1 MILNYKYAMK
11 NFKYVLVFCSILI
24 IAACSSDDD
33 GNETQE
39 SSLVIG
45 AYNLTEVNLSTA
57 QDPNEDGVSSINML
71 DELSCLT
78 GLLTV
83 SEDGTWDMD
92 LIELNITSIT
102 GDLYGIR
109 CGRTINY
116 TGKWTILSNVLNLN
130 NSEFSTMIFNS
141 STLTESINDD
151 LPGISNRKFL
161 KQ

>member
-1 MILNYKYAMK
+1 MK
-11 NFKYVLVFCSILI
+11 NFKYVLVFCSII
-24 IAACSSDDD
+24 ILGACSSDE
-33 GNETQE
+33 GVNESQE

-45 AYNLTEVNLSTA
+45 TYDLTEVYLSAA
-57 QDPNEDGVSSINML
+57 QDPNEDGVSSVNML

-83 SEDGTWDMD
+83 SADGTWDMD

-102 GDLYGIR
+102 GDLYDIR
-109 CGRTINY
+109 CGRAINH

-151 LPGISNRKFL
+151 LPGILNRKFL

>member
-1 MILNYKYAMK
+1 
-11 NFKYVLVFCSILI
+11 
-24 IAACSSDDD
+24 
-33 GNETQE
+33 
-39 SSLVIG
+39 
-45 AYNLTEVNLSTA
+45 
-57 QDPNEDGVSSINML
+57 ML

-83 SEDGTWDMD
+83 SADGTWDMD

-102 GDLYGIR
+102 GDLYDIR
-109 CGRTINY
+109 CGRAINH

-151 LPGISNRKFL
+151 LPGILNRKFL